1 VQKVSNTA
9 GSDNDDDDDDGAMMR
24 QDSTITGHMAQDEDP
39 ENVLMAGLKGKL
51 EDARPSGK

>member
-24 QDSTITGHMAQDEDP
+24 QDSTITGHM
-39 ENVLMAGLKGKL
+39 V
-51 EDARPSGK
+51 